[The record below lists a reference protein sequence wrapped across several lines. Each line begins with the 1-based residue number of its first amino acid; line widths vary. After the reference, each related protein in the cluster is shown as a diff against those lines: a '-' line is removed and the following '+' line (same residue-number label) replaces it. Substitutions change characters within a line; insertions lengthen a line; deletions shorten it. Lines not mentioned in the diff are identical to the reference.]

1 MLGLASRVPGA
12 AATSGSI
19 AEEVSTLAATAGS
32 AVAASGKTVD
42 RVWGPEDW
50 GCSPD
55 GGLGSASAGRSAV
68 ISRMLGDELMTAEPE
83 LACTASG
90 VTLVEGG

>member
-19 AEEVSTLAATAGS
+19 AEEGSTLAATAGL
-32 AVAASGKTVD
+32 AMAASGNTVD
-42 RVWGPEDW
+42 GIWGPEDW

-55 GGLGSASAGRSAV
+55 ECLGGASAGRSAL
-68 ISRMLGDELMTAEPE
+68 IGGMLGDELVAAEPE